1 MNIHEYQAKELL
13 QKFDVATTRGRV
25 AATLDE
31 AEQIARELGDIDIV
45 VKAQIHAGGRG
56 KGSFKDGFKGGVHV
70 RKTPDEVRDVAA
82 KMLGQILVTHQTGPA
97 GRLVNKLLVAES
109 ADIARE
115 IYFAVLLDRATAAP
129 LIVASTEGGVE
140 IEAVAAKSPEK
151 IIREPI
157 DPLAGL
163 QPYQAR
169 KLASQLGFESSQL
182 KNASKLF
189 EGLYRTFIA
198 YDCSM
203 IEVNPLVVTN
213 KGEVLA
219 LDAKFNFDDN
229 ALYRHPEIAAMRDVA
244 EEDPREVEASKHG
257 LNYIGL
263 DGDIACLVN
272 GAGLAMATMDIIKFY
287 GGEPA
292 NFLDVGGGATEEQVT
307 EALKILIADKHVK
320 AILVNIFGGIMK
332 VDIIA
337 QGIIN
342 AAKSVKLSVPL
353 VVRLEGTNVERG
365 KQMLKE
371 SGLALIAADDLA
383 DAAQKVVTARNRNS
397 KSQIPNPKFQLNSQI
412 PIPKWTLARNDA
424 IWKTA
429 HFGSR
434 TPFYQT
440 TTRTL
445 ANTEDARQ
453 LVRASRS
460 VAANWIEADEALSK
474 KDFLMRQKFAQKKQ
488 KRAAVSCAYS
498 TRFQRRMRPVL
509 ATVWQRK
516 LASSRLSSL
525 RSSRNLATYDFSL
538 CAFFALRFCLDLA

>member
-25 AATLDE
+25 ASTLDE
-31 AEQIARELGDIDIV
+31 AEQIARELGDVEIV

-56 KGSFKDGFKGGVHV
+56 KGTFKNGFKGGVHV
-70 RKTPDEVRDVAA
+70 RKTPVEVRDVTA
-82 KMLGQILVTHQTGPA
+82 KMLGQILVTHQTGPG
-97 GRLVNKLLVAES
+97 GRTVNRVLVAES

-129 LIVASTEGGVE
+129 VIVASTEGGVE

-163 QPYQAR
+163 QPFQTR
-169 KLASQLGFESSQL
+169 KLAKQLGFESQQL

-189 EGLYRTFIA
+189 EGLYRTFVA

-203 IEVNPLVVTN
+203 VEVNPLVLTT
-213 KGEVLA
+213 KGDVLA

-263 DGDIACLVN
+263 DGTIACLVN

-307 EALKILIADKHVK
+307 EAFKILIADKKVK

-332 VDIIA
+332 CDIIA

-342 AAKSVKLSVPL
+342 AAKTLKLSVPL
-353 VVRLEGTNVERG
+353 VVRLEGTNVEAG
-365 KQMLKE
+365 KKLIAN
-371 SGLALIAADDLA
+371 SGLAVIAADDLA
-383 DAAQKVVTARNRNS
+383 DAAQKAV
-397 KSQIPNPKFQLNSQI
+397 K
-412 PIPKWTLARNDA
+412 
-424 IWKTA
+424 
-429 HFGSR
+429 
-434 TPFYQT
+434 
-440 TTRTL
+440 
-445 ANTEDARQ
+445 
-453 LVRASRS
+453 
-460 VAANWIEADEALSK
+460 AAAGK
-474 KDFLMRQKFAQKKQ
+474 K
-488 KRAAVSCAYS
+488 
-498 TRFQRRMRPVL
+498 
-509 ATVWQRK
+509 
-516 LASSRLSSL
+516 
-525 RSSRNLATYDFSL
+525 
-538 CAFFALRFCLDLA
+538 

>member
-56 KGSFKDGFKGGVHV
+56 KGSFKNGFKGGVHV

-82 KMLGQILVTHQTGPA
+82 KMLGQILVTHQTGGA
-97 GRLVNKLLVAES
+97 GRLVNKVLVAES

-163 QPYQAR
+163 QPCQAR

-182 KNASKLF
+182 KNGSKLF

-203 IEVNPLVVTN
+203 VEVNPLVVTN

-263 DGDIACLVN
+263 DGNIACLVN

-332 VDIIA
+332 VDVIA

-342 AAKSVKLSVPL
+342 AAKSIKVAVPL
-353 VVRLEGTNVERG
+353 IVRLEGTNVERG
-365 KQMLKE
+365 KQLLKE
-371 SGLALIAADDLA
+371 SGVELIAADDLA
-383 DAAQKVVTARNRNS
+383 DAAQKA
-397 KSQIPNPKFQLNSQI
+397 
-412 PIPKWTLARNDA
+412 
-424 IWKTA
+424 
-429 HFGSR
+429 
-434 TPFYQT
+434 
-440 TTRTL
+440 
-445 ANTEDARQ
+445 
-453 LVRASRS
+453 
-460 VAANWIEADEALSK
+460 VAAAKSK
-474 KDFLMRQKFAQKKQ
+474 
-488 KRAAVSCAYS
+488 
-498 TRFQRRMRPVL
+498 
-509 ATVWQRK
+509 
-516 LASSRLSSL
+516 
-525 RSSRNLATYDFSL
+525 
-538 CAFFALRFCLDLA
+538 

>member
-13 QKFDVATTRGRV
+13 RKFDVATTRGRV

-56 KGSFKDGFKGGVHV
+56 KGSFKNGFRGGVHV

-82 KMLGQILVTHQTGPA
+82 KMFGQILVTHQTGPS
-97 GRLVNKLLVAES
+97 GRLVNKVLVVES

-129 LIVASTEGGVE
+129 LIVASREGGVE

-163 QPYQAR
+163 QPYQGR
-169 KLASQLGFESSQL
+169 KLAKQLGFESSQL

-203 IEVNPLVVTN
+203 VEVNPLVVTK

-229 ALYRHPEIAAMRDVA
+229 AVYRHPEIGAMRDIA
-244 EEDPREVEASKHG
+244 EEDPREVEASKHD

-263 DGDIACLVN
+263 DGNIACLVN

-307 EALKILIADKHVK
+307 EAFKILIADKKVK

-332 VDIIA
+332 CDVIA
-337 QGIIN
+337 EGIIN
-342 AAKSVKLSVPL
+342 AAKTVKLSVPL
-353 VVRLEGTNVERG
+353 VVRVEGTNVERG
-365 KQMLKE
+365 KQLLKE
-371 SGLALIAADDLA
+371 SGIELIAAEDLA
-383 DAAQKVVTARNRNS
+383 DAAQKVVAAS
-397 KSQIPNPKFQLNSQI
+397 KGK
-412 PIPKWTLARNDA
+412 
-424 IWKTA
+424 
-429 HFGSR
+429 
-434 TPFYQT
+434 
-440 TTRTL
+440 
-445 ANTEDARQ
+445 
-453 LVRASRS
+453 
-460 VAANWIEADEALSK
+460 
-474 KDFLMRQKFAQKKQ
+474 
-488 KRAAVSCAYS
+488 
-498 TRFQRRMRPVL
+498 
-509 ATVWQRK
+509 
-516 LASSRLSSL
+516 
-525 RSSRNLATYDFSL
+525 
-538 CAFFALRFCLDLA
+538 

>member
-1 MNIHEYQAKELL
+1 MGDRSRKDQRFIRSAQNDIRVRLLFPMNIHEYQAKELL

-56 KGSFKDGFKGGVHV
+56 KGSFKNGFKGGVHV

-82 KMLGQILVTHQTGPA
+82 KMLGQILVTHQTGAA
-97 GRLVNKLLVAES
+97 GRLVNKVLVAES

-203 IEVNPLVVTN
+203 VEVNPLVVTN

-229 ALYRHPEIAAMRDVA
+229 ALYRHPEIAAMRDIA

-263 DGDIACLVN
+263 DGNIACLVN

-307 EALKILIADKHVK
+307 EAFKILIADKKVK

-332 VDIIA
+332 CDVIA
-337 QGIIN
+337 QGIID
-342 AAKSVKLSVPL
+342 AAKTVKLSVPL

-365 KQMLKE
+365 KQLLKE

-383 DAAQKVVTARNRNS
+383 DAAQKA
-397 KSQIPNPKFQLNSQI
+397 
-412 PIPKWTLARNDA
+412 
-424 IWKTA
+424 
-429 HFGSR
+429 
-434 TPFYQT
+434 
-440 TTRTL
+440 
-445 ANTEDARQ
+445 
-453 LVRASRS
+453 
-460 VAANWIEADEALSK
+460 VAAAK
-474 KDFLMRQKFAQKKQ
+474 GK
-488 KRAAVSCAYS
+488 
-498 TRFQRRMRPVL
+498 
-509 ATVWQRK
+509 
-516 LASSRLSSL
+516 
-525 RSSRNLATYDFSL
+525 
-538 CAFFALRFCLDLA
+538 

>member
-25 AATLDE
+25 ATTLDE
-31 AEQIARELGDIDIV
+31 AEQITRELGDIDIV

-56 KGSFKDGFKGGVHV
+56 KGTFQNGFKGGVHV

-82 KMLGQILVTHQTGPA
+82 KMLGQILVTHQTGPS
-97 GRLVNKLLVAES
+97 GRLVNKVLVAES

-157 DPLAGL
+157 EPLAGL

-182 KNASKLF
+182 KNASRLF

-203 IEVNPLVVTN
+203 VEVNPLVVTS

-229 ALYRHPEIAAMRDVA
+229 ALYRHPEVAAMRDAA

-307 EALKILIADKHVK
+307 EAFKILIADKKVR

-332 VDIIA
+332 CDVIA
-337 QGIIN
+337 QGIID
-342 AAKSVKLSVPL
+342 AAKTVKLSVPL
-353 VVRLEGTNVERG
+353 VVRLEGTNVELGR
-365 KQMLKE
+365 QMLKE
-371 SGLALIAADDLA
+371 SGLALITADDLA
-383 DAAQKVVTARNRNS
+383 DAAQKVVKAANAAGS
-397 KSQIPNPKFQLNSQI
+397 KSQTSNP
-412 PIPKWTLARNDA
+412 
-424 IWKTA
+424 
-429 HFGSR
+429 G
-434 TPFYQT
+434 
-440 TTRTL
+440 
-445 ANTEDARQ
+445 
-453 LVRASRS
+453 
-460 VAANWIEADEALSK
+460 
-474 KDFLMRQKFAQKKQ
+474 
-488 KRAAVSCAYS
+488 
-498 TRFQRRMRPVL
+498 
-509 ATVWQRK
+509 
-516 LASSRLSSL
+516 
-525 RSSRNLATYDFSL
+525 
-538 CAFFALRFCLDLA
+538 